1 MNIVVLQTDIC
12 WADIEANLAKL
23 DSMVDDAPAEAE
35 LIVLPEMFSTGFCM
49 DAERVALPNGGEV
62 LSWMQRKAIACSCA
76 ITGTVAVS
84 DAGCYFNRMYF
95 VFPDG
100 AYRTYDKRHLFTF
113 GGEDKVYT
121 CGTERVVVEYKEF
134 RFLLQVCYDL
144 RFPVWSRC
152 RGDYD
157 AIIYVANWPGG
168 RRDVWDT
175 LLKAR
180 ALENQCYVIG
190 SNRVGNDDTGVYD
203 GGSII
208 IGPYGKTIAR
218 CEDDVEGMAAGKIVL
233 AVQDNFRLRFPALA
247 DADKFD
253 VIV

>member
-1 MNIVVLQTDIC
+1 MNVVTLQTDIC
-12 WADIEANLAKL
+12 WADIDANLVRL
-23 DSMVDDAPAEAE
+23 DRMIDEVVDVD
-35 LIVLPEMFSTGFCM
+35 LIVLPEMFATGFCM
-49 DAERVALPNGGEV
+49 DAKSVAEQDGGKV
-62 LSWMQRKAIACSCA
+62 LEWMREKAATLCCA
-76 ITGTVAVS
+76 LTGSVAV
-84 DAGCYFNRMYF
+84 ACGGCYYNRMYF
-95 VFPDG
+95 VCSDG
-100 AYRTYDKRHLFTF
+100 SYRFYDKRHLFTF

-121 CGTERVVVEYKEF
+121 HGKERVVVEYKEF

-157 AIIYVANWPGG
+157 AIIYVANWPEG

-190 SNRVGNDDTGVYD
+190 SNRVGADDTGTYN
-203 GGSII
+203 GGSVI
-208 IGPYGKTIAR
+208 IGPYGKIIAR
-218 CEDDVEGMAAGKIVL
+218 CEDGAVASASGKIVR
-233 AVQDNFRLRFPALA
+233 AVEDNFRLRFPALA

-253 VIV
+253 VLI